1 MEHRMNPEPASA
13 PNSIPA
19 LLRDLRD
26 ESTTLLR
33 QEVAL
38 AKTEM
43 KENVSRM
50 GTHAT
55 TLATGGL
62 VAYAGVIVLLIGVGH
77 LLGSLLVKAG
87 LDPQIAQ
94 WLAPSI
100 VGLIVA
106 IIGWV
111 MVTKAKTAMS
121 HDDLTPQKTIDSLR
135 DNKQWAENKLNPS
148 S

>member
-1 MEHRMNPEPASA
+1 MNPESSP

-50 GTHAT
+50 GTHAV

-77 LLGSLLVKAG
+77 LLGAALVRMG
-87 LDPQIAQ
+87 LDAQIAQ
-94 WLAPSI
+94 WLAPSLI
-100 VGLIVA
+100 GLMVA

-111 MVTKAKTAMS
+111 MVTKAKNAMA
-121 HDDLTPQKTIDSLR
+121 HDDLTPQQTIDSLR

>member
-1 MEHRMNPEPASA
+1 MNPESSP
-13 PNSIPA
+13 PNSISG
-19 LLRDLRD
+19 LLRELRD

-43 KENVSRM
+43 KENVNRM
-50 GTHAT
+50 GNHAAS
-55 TLATGGL
+55 LAVGGL
-62 VAYAGVIVLLIGVGH
+62 VAYAGVIVLLIGIGH
-77 LLGSLLVKAG
+77 LLGAALIHFG
-87 LDPQIAQ
+87 LSAPIAE

-106 IIGWV
+106 IIGWT
-111 MVTKAKTAMS
+111 MVAKAKHAMA

>member
-1 MEHRMNPEPASA
+1 MNPESSP

-19 LLRDLRD
+19 LLRELRD

-50 GTHAT
+50 GTHAA

-77 LLGSLLVKAG
+77 LLGAALVRAG
-87 LDPQIAQ
+87 LDPKIAQ

-100 VGLIVA
+100 VGLLVA

-111 MVTKAKTAMS
+111 MVTKAKNAMA
-121 HDDLTPQKTIDSLR
+121 HDELAPQQTIDSLR